1 MSEASLRF
9 LAVCAIV
16 AFLAWAS
23 EQALEPPA
31 NAQTNLAPPVYQV
44 GEPIAV
50 AVADSIR
57 PVGEATTAPTV
68 TTPQPLNGPA
78 TVAVSSARGARMQVT
93 PTEPPPVTYSIPHYD
108 AWVKL
113 ARCESGGDWSI
124 NTGNGYYGGLQFSL
138 TSWKGA
144 GGLQY
149 AAYPHMAGAAQQML
163 TAERLLDMQG
173 WSAWPSCSR
182 QVGLR

>member
-1 MSEASLRF
+1 MRD
-9 LAVCAIV
+9 LAIAAVLAFVAWCAGV
-16 AFLAWAS
+16 ALADHH
-23 EQALEPPA
+23 PHPA
-31 NAQTNLAPPVYQV
+31 APELAAPVYAV

-50 AVADSIR
+50 TVADSSP
-57 PVGEATTAPTV
+57 PVGEAPVPTV

-78 TVAVSSARGARMQVT
+78 TVAAHPDRGVAIQVT
-93 PTEPPPVTYSIPHYD
+93 PTEPPPVTYTIPHYD
-108 AWVKL
+108 AWVAL

-149 AAYPHMAGAAQQML
+149 APYPHMAGTAQQML

-173 WSAWPSCSR
+173 WAAWPSCSR